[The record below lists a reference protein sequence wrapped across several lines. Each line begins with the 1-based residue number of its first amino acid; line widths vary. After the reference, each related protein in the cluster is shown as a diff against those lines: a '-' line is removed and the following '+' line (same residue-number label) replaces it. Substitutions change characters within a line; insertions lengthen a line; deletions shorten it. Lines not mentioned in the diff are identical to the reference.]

1 MTDARLAPTFLAN
14 VKIDGLSDPAFR
26 AYVNSIVLGASQET
40 DGHIARRSLRYLHP
54 EADLVACANELV
66 NARLWEPRPDG
77 DGWSIHDFLKYQTPR
92 AQLERA
98 RENDRVRKA
107 RERERKAARAKPSD
121 RDSADSPTVT
131 PGDVTPDTAGQD
143 RPETGQAEKGEQE
156 QPHATWAKPIGSY
169 CVECNGYLG
178 QDAQRDRCAEC
189 APESTDS
196 KEGTAA

>member
-14 VKIDGLSDPAFR
+14 VKVDGLSDAAFR

-40 DGHIARRSLRYLHP
+40 DGHIARRSLRLLHP

-66 NARLWEPRPDG
+66 HTGLWEPRSDG
-77 DGWSIHDFLKYQTPR
+77 NGWTIHDFLNYQTPR

-107 RERERKAARAKPSD
+107 RERERKATRAKSSD
-121 RDSADSPTVT
+121 RDAAERPTVT
-131 PGDVTPDTAGQD
+131 PSDVTTDTAGQD
-143 RPETGQAEKGEQE
+143 RPETGQAEKEQE
-156 QPHATWAKPIGSY
+156 PEDVWGNPTSHSY
-169 CVECNGYLG
+169 CAGC
-178 QDAQRDRCAEC
+178 RDFMGSNAEGRALC
-189 APESTDS
+189 STCDPGSNS